1 MVKDGIDP
9 AAVEGIADMEYEIPN
24 LRVDYVRV
32 DTPVPVGFW
41 RSVGHSHN
49 AFTLESFID
58 EMAYLAKID
67 PLEFRLS
74 HLRRHPRAQ
83 RVLRVAA
90 ERAGWGKPL
99 KKGRGRGVAYHF
111 SFGSCVADVAEVSV
125 DKNDGKIKVHKIVT
139 VADCG
144 PVINLDIVKA
154 QMEGATLFGLSA
166 ALMER
171 VQFSNGGVESEN
183 FYNYELIRM
192 SDIPEIEVNVMK
204 SREKLGGIGE
214 PGVPPIAPAVA
225 NAVFNA
231 SGIRVRN
238 LPMTAETVIKSM
250 KKI

>member
-1 MVKDGIDP
+1 
-9 AAVEGIADMEYEIPN
+9 
-24 LRVDYVRV
+24 
-32 DTPVPVGFW
+32 
-41 RSVGHSHN
+41 
-49 AFTLESFID
+49 
-58 EMAYLAKID
+58 
-67 PLEFRLS
+67 
-74 HLRRHPRAQ
+74 
-83 RVLRVAA
+83 
-90 ERAGWGKPL
+90 
-99 KKGRGRGVAYHF
+99 
-111 SFGSCVADVAEVSV
+111 
-125 DKNDGKIKVHKIVT
+125 
-139 VADCG
+139 
-144 PVINLDIVKA
+144 
-154 QMEGATLFGLSA
+154 
-166 ALMER
+166 MER